1 MTAPRQL
8 TLDLAHDPSFAAEDF
23 LRGSANRGAL
33 DAIENWPRWTSRS
46 LLLVGPSGSGKSHL
60 AAIWSEK
67 AKAEKLSVATLDET
81 ALTQAQK
88 ASALLI
94 EDVDR
99 VGAAEADLFH
109 LLNLVRQRD
118 VWLLMTARAA
128 PDAWGV
134 RTPDLLSRLR
144 LAPIAALAAPDQE
157 LTEAVLFKLFSDR
170 QLLVDP
176 QVVAYIALRVERSLG
191 AARDVA
197 AALDREAL
205 SRGGRVTRAM
215 AGQILSMI
223 GERDEPP

>member
-23 LRGSANRGAL
+23 LRAAANRAAL
-33 DAIENWPRWTSRS
+33 DAIELWPRWTSRS
-46 LLLVGPSGSGKSHL
+46 LLLIGPGGSGKSHL
-60 AAIWSEK
+60 AAIWSG
-67 AKAEKLSVATLDET
+67 AANAERLAGDTLDAT
-81 ALTQAQK
+81 ALAVAEK

-99 VGAAEADLFH
+99 IGEAETALFH
-109 LLNLVRQRD
+109 LLNIVRQRD
-118 VWLLMTARAA
+118 IWLLMSARAA

-144 LAPIAALAAPDQE
+144 LAPIATLSAPDQE

-191 AARDVA
+191 AARDVV

-205 SRGGRVTRAM
+205 SRGRRVTRAM
-215 AGQILSMI
+215 AAPIL
-223 GERDEPP
+223 GERDESP

>member
-8 TLDLAHDPSFAAEDF
+8 TLDLAQDPSFAAEDF
-23 LRGSANRGAL
+23 LRAPANRAAF
-33 DAIENWPRWTSRS
+33 DAIELWPRWTSRM
-46 LLLVGPSGSGKSHL
+46 LLLTGPSGSGKSHL
-60 AAIWSEK
+60 GAIWGAA
-67 AKAEKLSVATLDET
+67 AKAEKLPGDALDET
-81 ALTQAQK
+81 ALAIART

-99 VGAAEADLFH
+99 VGAAETALFH
-109 LLNLVRQRD
+109 LLNVVAQRD

-128 PDAWGV
+128 PDAWAL

-144 LAPIAALAAPDQE
+144 LAPIAALSAPDQQ

-191 AARDVA
+191 AARDIV

-205 SRGGRVTRAM
+205 SRGRRVTRAM
-215 AGQILSMI
+215 AGQILGAI
-223 GERDEPP
+223 GEWDESP